1 MMTPRVERLRRESLE
16 AKPYISTERA
26 ELVTEA
32 YGRAGD
38 NVPAPLVRA
47 AAFRHL
53 MEHKTIYIGE
63 GELIVGEKGPA
74 PKATPTFPE
83 LCCHSLE
90 DLDLLDSR
98 EKIPFAVSPE
108 ARTLY
113 EERIIPFWRGKT
125 IRERLFAA
133 MTPEWKAA
141 FDAGVFTE
149 FMEQR
154 APGHTVLD
162 DKIYS
167 KGFVDFKREI
177 ERSLAALDRAGDP
190 RAAEKKIELE
200 AMRISADALIRFAA
214 RHAEKA
220 RCLARAESDPVR
232 AAELERIAA
241 VCERVPAHAPRD
253 FHEALQHYWFAHLG
267 VTTELNT
274 WDSFNPGHLDRHLL
288 PFYRKG
294 LEDGMLTRGR
304 AEELLQCFWIKFNNQ
319 PAPPKVGVTAEES
332 GTYTDFA
339 QINTGG
345 LNEDGSD
352 GVSELTFL
360 ILDVIEE
367 MRLLQPSS
375 SIQVSELSPDAL
387 IERAARI
394 IRTGYGQ
401 PSVFNAD
408 LIVRE
413 LVRQG
418 KSLEDARAGG
428 SSGCVEVGAFGKES
442 YILTGYFNMPK
453 VLEITLANG
462 VDPRTGAR
470 IGIETGDPAAF
481 ASFDELFAAY
491 ERQLRHFVDVKI
503 RGNDEV
509 ERLYA
514 SRMPAP
520 FLSILIDDCVAKGTD
535 YNAGGARYD
544 TSYIQGV
551 GVGTITDCMSAIKH
565 HVFDEKTIAMERLLG
580 ALARDFEGDER
591 LRLMLANRTPRYGN
605 DDDRADAIMRRI
617 FEAYF
622 DAIDGRPN
630 TRGGTYR
637 INLLPTTVHI
647 YFGRVTGATPDG
659 RRAAEPLSEGISPV
673 QGADCKGPTAV
684 LRSVAKMD
692 HVRTGGTLL
701 NQKFT
706 PQILAD
712 EAGLRGLVSL
722 IRSYFGLGGH
732 HVQFNVVDAATLREA
747 QRDPARH
754 RDLIVRVAGY
764 SDYFCD
770 LGETLQDEIISRTEH
785 GSF

>member
-1 MMTPRVERLRRESLE
+1 MMTKRVARLRRESLD
-16 AKPYISTERA
+16 AKPSISTERA

-32 YGRAGD
+32 YAGTGED
-38 NVPAPLVRA
+38 LPAPLRRA
-47 AAFRHL
+47 AAFRRL
-53 MEHKTIYIGE
+53 MERKTIYIGE

-98 EKIPFAVSPE
+98 EKIPFSVSQE
-108 ARTLY
+108 ARRVY
-113 EERIIPFWRGKT
+113 AEKIIPFWRGKT
-125 IRERLFAA
+125 IRERLFLE
-133 MTPEWKAA
+133 MTPEWK
-141 FDAGVFTE
+141 DAYEAGIFTE

-167 KGFVDFKREI
+167 KGFVDFKKDI
-177 ERSLAALDRAGDP
+177 ERSLAALDRAHDP
-190 RAAEKKIELE
+190 HAEAKGHELE
-200 AMRISADALIRFAA
+200 AMRICADALIVFAA

-220 RCLARAESDPVR
+220 RKLARSERDPAR
-232 AAELERIAA
+232 QAELERIAA
-241 VCERVPAHAPRD
+241 ICERVPAHPPRD
-253 FHEALQHYWFAHLG
+253 FHEALQYYWFAHLG

-274 WDSFNPGHLDRHLL
+274 WDAFNPGHLDRHLL
-288 PFYRKG
+288 PFYRAG
-294 LEDGMLTRGR
+294 LADGTLTRER

-345 LNEDGSD
+345 VNEDGSD

-360 ILDVIEE
+360 MLDVIEE

-375 SIQVSELSPDAL
+375 SIQVSEKSPDAFV
-387 IERAARI
+387 ERAARI
-394 IRTGYGQ
+394 IRTGFGQ

-408 LIVRE
+408 MIVQE

-418 KSLEDARAGG
+418 KSLADARAGG

-453 VLEITLANG
+453 VLEIALANG
-462 VDPRTGAR
+462 VDPRTGKR
-470 IGIETGDPAAF
+470 IGLETGDPAGF

-491 ERQLRHFVDVKI
+491 ERQLRYFADIKI
-503 RGNDEV
+503 RGNDAI

-514 SRMPAP
+514 ARMPAP
-520 FLSILIDDCVAKGTD
+520 FLSILIDDCVAKGVD

-551 GVGTITDCMSAIKH
+551 GLGTISDCMSAIKH
-565 HVFDEKTIAMERLLG
+565 HVFGEKSLSMERLLA
-580 ALARDFEGDER
+580 ALANDFDDEER
-591 LRLMLANRTPRYGN
+591 LRQMLLNRTPRYGN
-605 DDDRADAIMRRI
+605 DDDRADGLMRRL
-617 FEAYF
+617 FDAYF

-630 TRGGTYR
+630 TKGGTYR

-659 RRAAEPLSEGISPV
+659 RKAAEPLSEGVSPV
-673 QGADCKGPTAV
+673 QGADRKGPTAV

-706 PQILAD
+706 PQIL
-712 EAGLRGLVSL
+712 EGETGLRGLGSL
-722 IRSYFGLGGH
+722 IRAYFGLGGH
-732 HVQFNVVDAATLREA
+732 HIQFNVVDASTLRAA

-770 LGETLQDEIISRTEH
+770 LGETLQNEIIARTEH
-785 GSF
+785 GSL